1 VVSVFSVL
9 APLQLAANAPPWVR
23 RLPAKVR
30 KACLFDSMPVGIKG
44 CMETLCW
51 LILVTA
57 VYPLLRA
64 WQANRRT
71 SLIQAAH
78 WAIVAWGAW
87 GVALGTAWSSSLS
100 VVTAGSYIGLCLTG
114 CAGVAVLGAR
124 RPGVSAWNF
133 VVVALLAVDL
143 LPLAKEV
150 LTAKASHLDTLHLMC
165 VAATIVVTVLNYLP
179 TRLAPAA
186 LLLAAG
192 CGLVFDALVADSDSV
207 NRRRRILEIG
217 WLAIVCVPWVAYW
230 SMHGPGSAPSEF
242 DRLWLDYRNR
252 FGLVWAQRL
261 REQFNRSAA
270 HAGWAVVLRWQGL
283 RLLPGATLPGS
294 GIQEEIVATLRSLM
308 KRFRSEEDQ
317 PAPTEMGG
325 PAEGSKR
332 T

>member
-1 VVSVFSVL
+1 
-9 APLQLAANAPPWVR
+9 
-23 RLPAKVR
+23 
-30 KACLFDSMPVGIKG
+30 MPVGIKG

-150 LTAKASHLDTLHLMC
+150 FTAKASHLDTLHLVG
-165 VAATIVVTVLNYLP
+165 VAATILFSVLNYMTKCLV
-179 TRLAPAA
+179 RAA
-186 LLLAAG
+186 RIRTSG
-192 CGLVFDALVADSDSV
+192 CG
-207 NRRRRILEIG
+207 
-217 WLAIVCVPWVAYW
+217 VC
-230 SMHGPGSAPSEF
+230 
-242 DRLWLDYRNR
+242 L
-252 FGLVWAQRL
+252 
-261 REQFNRSAA
+261 
-270 HAGWAVVLRWQGL
+270 
-283 RLLPGATLPGS
+283 
-294 GIQEEIVATLRSLM
+294 
-308 KRFRSEEDQ
+308 
-317 PAPTEMGG
+317 
-325 PAEGSKR
+325 
-332 T
+332 